1 MLLDNHRVTEIIPGD
16 PITVVTEKG
25 EFRTET
31 LVIAAGTGIQGLA

>member
-1 MLLDNHRVTEIIPGD
+1 MLLDRHRVTEIIPGD

-31 LVIAAGTGIQGLA
+31 LVITAGTGIKGLA